1 MKAKVLMMV
10 MLVISVLLPS
20 SAQATTTPEQAPLSC
35 VEVGWV
41 VDNGAKF
48 GVRNRC
54 EQRIYLKILDQQTQV
69 NSEYL
74 DRGQWFPI
82 QQGRNVELFA
92 NEANYQVG
100 TVDRQV
106 ELTRDLYCQTLPAGK
121 TVSECEGYVAPTVT
135 APAQPETPEPE
146 TPQAQTPTPSQTPEP
161 PVEVTPTT
169 SIPQKISQVIEQLS
183 AQPYVVA
190 GLIFLAVLIVGGV
203 GMILI
208 QKLGNRKP
216 KSIYV
221 RSNRRY
227 YRNR

>member
-1 MKAKVLMMV
+1 MKTKVLMMV

-20 SAQATTTPEQAPLSC
+20 SAQATTTPAQAPLSC

-54 EQRIYLKILDQQTQV
+54 EQRIYLKILDQQIQV

-92 NEANYQVG
+92 NEANYQAG

-121 TVSECEGYVAPTVT
+121 TVSECEGYVAPTV
-135 APAQPETPEPE
+135 APEPEVQPETPQSE
-146 TPQAQTPTPSQTPEP
+146 TPQVEAPE
-161 PVEVTPTT
+161 EQATT
-169 SIPQKISQVIEQLS
+169 ELQPEMSTQQSIGQIIEQLS
-183 AQPYVVA
+183 DQPYVVA
-190 GLIFLAVLIVGGV
+190 GMIFLAVLIVGGV
-203 GMILI
+203 GMMLI